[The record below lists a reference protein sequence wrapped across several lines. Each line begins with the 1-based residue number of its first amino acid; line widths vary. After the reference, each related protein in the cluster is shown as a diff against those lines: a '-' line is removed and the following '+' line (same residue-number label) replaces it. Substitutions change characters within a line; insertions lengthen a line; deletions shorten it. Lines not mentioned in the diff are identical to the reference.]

1 MKKQHLFQYSILII
15 TLCLLAF
22 FYILYSQWRFIIS
35 TVIGLTYFLFGVII
49 HLKDKTLYLSVILE
63 YFGLGLLG
71 AIILIF
77 ISLRA

>member
-15 TLCLLAF
+15 TLSLLAF

-35 TVIGLTYFLFGVII
+35 IIIGLTYFLFGVII

-77 ISLRA
+77 IGLRA

>member
-1 MKKQHLFQYSILII
+1 MKKEHLFQYSLLIV
-15 TLCLLAF
+15 TLFLLAL
-22 FYILYSQWRFIIS
+22 FYLFYSQWRFIIS
-35 TVIGLTYFLFGVII
+35 IIIGLTYFLFGVII

>member
-15 TLCLLAF
+15 TLSLLAF